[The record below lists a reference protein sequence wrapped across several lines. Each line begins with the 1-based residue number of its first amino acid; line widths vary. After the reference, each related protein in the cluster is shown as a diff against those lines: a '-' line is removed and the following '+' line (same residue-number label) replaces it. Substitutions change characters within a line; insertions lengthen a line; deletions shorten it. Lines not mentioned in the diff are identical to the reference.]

1 MYILSSKVC
10 GEAEF
15 ALFHG
20 AHDSPLPVL
29 AHQLLKEVGL
39 PLQRDVLHEV
49 EGVLHVIHVLT
60 AQLSQTTK
68 EL

>member
-15 ALFHG
+15 YSLPWS
-20 AHDSPLPVL
+20 HDSPLLVL

-39 PLQRDVLHEV
+39 PFQRDILHEV
-49 EGVLHVIHVLT
+49 QGVLHVVHLLT
-60 AQLSQTTK
+60 FQLSQW
-68 EL
+68 